1 MSLKTTLPPAKHWGA
16 TSEPPQPNRLEMCR
30 YTVWLPGPK
39 TYWAELQ
46 GGRQQGQ
53 NKAYATC
60 MCVIGDTPLLVLC
73 FPADCPAGEMYQRHV
88 PQGNV
93 QLCYRCSTTAVC
105 IVSRRRETCRD
116 APPWC
121 DDGGSLASPWR
132 TTIGTTAN
140 THTRASPAQNK
151 CTNLNEGLAQ
161 AASAA
166 TRVLP
171 AITEQL
177 ELVLQPSRSIQLPYA
192 RTCSAENTAS
202 SLLAQQ
208 TASPSACQ
216 QRHRRRSHNNVAPA
230 VATSCGMLPK
240 NGNQRGRANPAALTT
255 HVQARAIED
264 RGDVTGPVD
273 VSDHQQG
280 WLGAGRHSEADFG
293 CPASRAAARGVED
306 YWCSSP
312 CTIGIDCERL
322 DRS

>member
-1 MSLKTTLPPAKHWGA
+1 MCRRGMCNCATAVAPQRCALFQDGVKHAEMRPLGAMMEARLLAHGVPPLA
-16 TSEPPQPNRLEMCR
+16 PPQ
-30 YTVWLPGPK
+30 
-39 TYWAELQ
+39 
-46 GGRQQGQ
+46 
-53 NKAYATC
+53 
-60 MCVIGDTPLLVLC
+60 
-73 FPADCPAGEMYQRHV
+73 
-88 PQGNV
+88 
-93 QLCYRCSTTAVC
+93 
-105 IVSRRRETCRD
+105 
-116 APPWC
+116 
-121 DDGGSLASPWR
+121 
-132 TTIGTTAN
+132 

-240 NGNQRGRANPAALTT
+240 NGQPKRVSNPAALTT

-264 RGDVTGPVD
+264 RRDVTGPVD

-293 CPASRAAARGVED
+293 CPASRAGARGVED